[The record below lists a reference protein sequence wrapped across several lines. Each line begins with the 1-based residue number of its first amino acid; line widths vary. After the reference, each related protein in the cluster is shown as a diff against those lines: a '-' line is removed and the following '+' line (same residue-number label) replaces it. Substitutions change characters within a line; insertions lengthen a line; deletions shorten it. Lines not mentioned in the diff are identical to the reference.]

1 MAWLS
6 GWSYRKE
13 ISITGQSGAG
23 TNFQVTFSIGDSAG
37 GDFHLEGHC
46 TNFPQDI
53 EVTDNDGTT
62 LLKFLI
68 KNITADP
75 LEMSVKVADDLDS
88 NQTIYVYY
96 GKSGAT
102 TNSNGSDTFISFFD
116 GVSSGWTEVDPN
128 SHIAFAN
135 NRLEFTGLTRNED
148 AYVYQSTSEN
158 NNVIIESTLYVT
170 SGDSQS
176 LLMVGAMG
184 DIIDDFANMDNGF
197 GLMQSVDI
205 SKCHAWLRIA
215 DANYLGTGNIIAVGT
230 TYYTRIVRSG
240 NTVTAY
246 WYTDSARS
254 NLAYSDTKT
263 QATLPTNLGY
273 VYLIDSWNSASALD
287 ITGWMDDF
295 RVRKYAATEPAF
307 SSAGSEE
314 TPPTGVTMPLFIHHQ
329 NQMRA

>member
-13 ISITGQSGAG
+13 ITITGQSGAG
-23 TNFQVTFSIGDSAG
+23 TDYQVDFSIGDSAG

-53 EVTDNDGTT
+53 EVTDDDGVT
-62 LLKFLI
+62 LLKFWIQDL
-68 KNITADP
+68 TTDP
-75 LEMSVKVADDLDS
+75 LTMWVKVADDLGS

-102 TNSNGSDTFISFFD
+102 TNSDGTDTFISYFD
-116 GVSSGWTEVDPN
+116 GDSTGWTEVDPN

-135 NRLEFTGLTRNED
+135 NRLEFTGLSREED

-158 NNVIIESTLYVT
+158 NNVILESSLHIS
-170 SGDSQS
+170 SGDSQAV
-176 LLMVGAMG
+176 MMIGAMG
-184 DIIDDFANMDNGF
+184 DIIDDFSHMDNGF

-215 DANYLGTGNIIAVGT
+215 DTNYLGTGNIIAVGT
-230 TYYTRIVRSG
+230 TYYSRIIRYD
-240 NTVTAY
+240 NTVECE
-246 WYTDSARS
+246 WYTNAARTS
-254 NLAYSDTKT
+254 LAYSDSKT

-273 VYLIDSWNSASALD
+273 VYIIDSWNSGSAQDL
-287 ITGWMDDF
+287 TGWVDDF

-307 SSAGSEE
+307 SSAGNEE
-314 TPPTGVTMPLFIHHQ
+314 TPPVIGHPWYYERKQ
-329 NQMRA
+329 